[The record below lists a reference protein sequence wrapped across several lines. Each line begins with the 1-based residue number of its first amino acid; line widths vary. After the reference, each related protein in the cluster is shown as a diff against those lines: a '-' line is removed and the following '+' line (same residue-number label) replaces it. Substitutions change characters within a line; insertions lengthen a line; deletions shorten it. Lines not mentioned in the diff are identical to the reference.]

1 MNNRI
6 WECLLCLRDVLFYV
20 CAPALARE
28 HVLLMADV
36 IEEFRDSYRNCFPD
50 EAVKPKFHYTLHYP
64 HLFMVFGP
72 LVHLQSFRFEGNT
85 IILKNLFSELK
96 TKKMCKLLAERHQ
109 FYQSTFNTGGDYL
122 SHGNLVSTCGSNVPI
137 CLLDNQI
144 QQLLA
149 DIIQEESIFLCKS
162 VKFFGIFFALFVQ
175 LQIDTKM
182 KNRSQ
187 RK

>member
-1 MNNRI
+1 
-6 WECLLCLRDVLFYV
+6 
-20 CAPALARE
+20 
-28 HVLLMADV
+28 
-36 IEEFRDSYRNCFPD
+36 
-50 EAVKPKFHYTLHYP
+50 
-64 HLFMVFGP
+64 
-72 LVHLQSFRFEGNT
+72 
-85 IILKNLFSELK
+85 
-96 TKKMCKLLAERHQ
+96 MCKLLAERHQ

-122 SHGNLVSTCGSNVPI
+122 SHGNLVSTCGSNVSI

-175 LQIDTKM
+175 LQLDTKM

>member
-1 MNNRI
+1 M
-6 WECLLCLRDVLFYV
+6 CFFYA

-64 HLFMVFGP
+64 HLCMVFGP
-72 LVHLQSFRFEGNT
+72 LVHLQSFRFEGNNYFKELVFRT
-85 IILKNLFSELK
+85 KN
-96 TKKMCKLLAERHQ
+96 KKMCKLLAERHQ

-122 SHGNLVSTCGSNVPI
+122 SHGNLVSTCGSNVSI

-175 LQIDTKM
+175 LQLDTKM